1 MKRIFFTA
9 FAFVALMACNSNGDK
24 TETKPDAKTEEKPA
38 ETDITQLPEYQEGL
52 ELISKSDCLTCHK
65 VDEKLTGPSYRDVAN
80 KYASQAPAI
89 IPELA
94 EKIVKGGSGV
104 WGEVPMLPHP
114 TISQTDAEKMVKYI
128 LLLKN

>member
-1 MKRIFFTA
+1 MKRIFITA
-9 FAFVALMACNSNGDK
+9 MAVAVLIACNSNGEKADGK
-24 TETKPDAKTEEKPA
+24 TETPAEGKPA

-65 VDEKLTGPSYRDVAN
+65 VDEKLTGPSYREVAN
-80 KYASQAPAI
+80 KYASQAPGI

-94 EKIVKGGSGV
+94 DKIVKGGSGV

-114 TISQTDAEKMVKYI
+114 AISQSDAEKMVKYI
-128 LLLKN
+128 LLLKK

>member
-1 MKRIFFTA
+1 MKRIIITAMA
-9 FAFVALMACNSNGDK
+9 FAALIACNSNGGNADK
-24 TETKPDAKTEEKPA
+24 KADTPTEGKAAD
-38 ETDITQLPEYQEGL
+38 TDITQLPEYQEGL

-65 VDEKLTGPSYRDVAN
+65 VDEKLTGPSYREVAN
-80 KYASQAPAI
+80 KYASQAPGV

-114 TISQTDAEKMVKYI
+114 AISQGDAEKMVKYI
-128 LLLKN
+128 LLLKK

>member
-1 MKRIFFTA
+1 MKKNLITAMA
-9 FAFVALMACNSNGDK
+9 FAVLVSCNSNSDK
-24 TETKPDAKTEEKPA
+24 ADTTKDTPAEEVPA

-65 VDEKLTGPSYRDVAN
+65 VDEKLTGPSYREVAN
-80 KYASQAPAI
+80 KYASQAPGV

-94 EKIVKGGSGV
+94 DKIVKGGSGV

-114 TISQTDAEKMVKYI
+114 NISQGDAEKMVKYI
-128 LLLKN
+128 LLLKK